1 MARSLFRLAL
11 ATSAVAMVGLAPA
24 AYAASLPTATPTNET
39 IDRKPA
45 GTNDAD
51 DPSFWVHPTTASK
64 SLVITTVKEAGIDV
78 FRPDGVLVQ
87 TVSIPSNSR
96 YNNIDVVYGITLGG
110 LTRDLA
116 VVTDRGTDKLHVFA
130 IDGNAAN
137 PLSEVTSSS
146 APLVFGT
153 TKKINSK
160 TTYGLATWRNPDNG
174 DGEVFV
180 TQENT
185 TNLAKLKLTDAGGGK
200 VSYQKVATA
209 SLPEQFTGAAYG
221 LPNNTTWKPC
231 FNPKHPDWQAHA
243 EGMVVDP
250 ATRTLWVDQ
259 EIVGLWKMTTDLSS
273 PQPSQLV
280 HKLTRFGQKYTVS
293 NDKCVIDK
301 GSTSY
306 GESYLPGDL
315 EGISVYRA
323 GTGSGGY
330 LIISNQNASLFTVF
344 SRDGQKYLGSFTVG
358 AGAGIDAVQATDG
371 LDVINV
377 PMGSEYPQGLLVTQ
391 DGKDTSEGG
400 TNFKFTPWPNVA
412 AALGLAADPSGN
424 PRG

>member
-1 MARSLFRLAL
+1 MARALLRLAL
-11 ATSAVAMVGLAPA
+11 AASAVAMVGLAPA
-24 AYAASLPTATPTNET
+24 AYAASMPTVTPTKET

-51 DPSFWVHPTTASK
+51 DPSFWVHPTDPSK
-64 SLVITTVKEAGIDV
+64 SLVITAVKEAGIDV
-78 FRPDGVLVQ
+78 FRPDGSLVQ

-96 YNNIDVVYGITLGG
+96 YNNIDVIYGVSLGG
-110 LTRDLA
+110 SSRDLA
-116 VVTDRGTDKLHVFA
+116 VVSDRDTDKLHIFA
-130 IDGNAAN
+130 IDGNAAD
-137 PLSEVTSSS
+137 PLTEVTSSS

-174 DGEVFV
+174 NGEVFV

-209 SLPEQFTGAAYG
+209 SLPAQFSGADYG

-231 FNPKHPDWQAHA
+231 FNAKHPDWEAHA

-250 ATRTLWVDQ
+250 ATGTLWLDQ
-259 EIVGLWKMTTDLSS
+259 EVVGLWKMTTDLTS
-273 PQPSQLV
+273 PQLV
-280 HKLTRFGQKYTVS
+280 HKLTRFGQKYSTS
-293 NDKCVIDK
+293 TGKCVIDK
-301 GSTSY
+301 SSTSY
-306 GESYLPGDL
+306 GESHLPGDL
-315 EGISVYRA
+315 EGISLYRA
-323 GTGSGGY
+323 GTGSDGY
-330 LIISNQNASLFTVF
+330 LIISNQNASLYTVF
-344 SRDGQKYLGSFTVG
+344 SRDGQSYLGSFTIG
-358 AGAGIDAVQATDG
+358 AGSGIDAVQATDG

-377 PMGSEYPQGLLVTQ
+377 PMGSQYPQGLLVTQ
-391 DGKDTSEGG
+391 DGKDTPEAG
-400 TNFKFTPWPNVA
+400 TNFKFTPWQNVA
-412 AALGLAADPSGN
+412 GALGLKVATSGT